1 MKTIGKVYC
10 AILAG
15 GSGTRLNSPIP
26 KQFLKIGG
34 IPIIIRSIKAMLADE
49 RIEELWIG
57 SNGDWL
63 ELAKEQI
70 AEYIGDDERI
80 HLCIGGADREGTMLN
95 VLKGIC
101 DSHNLSDDDI
111 ILVHDAVRP
120 FAPQRIIDEVLN
132 EMQYCDVCN
141 TVIPV
146 NDTLVKSDDGKV
158 VSGMPD
164 RSVLFAGQSP
174 QGFRI
179 NTLINAFN
187 SLSPEMRKQLT
198 ETTKVCFVQDIP
210 VHIVRGE
217 FYNFKI
223 TTPYDMVQ
231 AEGVIDFLGL
241 ERK

>member
-95 VLKGIC
+95 VLKGIG

-120 FAPQRIIDEVLN
+120 FAPQRIIDDVLN